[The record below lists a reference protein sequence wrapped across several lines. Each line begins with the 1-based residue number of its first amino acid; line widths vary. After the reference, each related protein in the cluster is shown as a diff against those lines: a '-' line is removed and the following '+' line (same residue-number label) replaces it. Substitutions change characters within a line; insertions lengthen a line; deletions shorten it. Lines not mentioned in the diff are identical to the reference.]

1 MPVKSTRTFLLFL
14 ALSCSSYR
22 YCHCLA
28 CMQEDA
34 ENCSSGPYYLAGQQ
48 CEWRPQ
54 PAADSACR
62 GAHQCSVMLMRLM
75 PYCPVCRMM
84 QRTLLV
90 AFGALLASSA
100 YGARSLQQTAPA
112 SAPTADLISAG
123 LTMIQNDP
131 NGTATALANR
141 ALHRLHMPSA
151 THAIPACKKGIS
163 PQC

>member
-1 MPVKSTRTFLLFL
+1 M
-14 ALSCSSYR
+14 
-22 YCHCLA
+22 
-28 CMQEDA
+28 
-34 ENCSSGPYYLAGQQ
+34 
-48 CEWRPQ
+48 
-54 PAADSACR
+54 
-62 GAHQCSVMLMRLM
+62 MLMRLM

-141 ALHRLHMPSA
+141 ALYRLDMPSA